1 MYCKEYWILVNELV
15 TEEEVEEYEEFETK
29 EEAEEYRR
37 SNLHRYGKYMPK
49 RVRITKEFV
58 SD

>member
-29 EEAEEYRR
+29 DEAEEYRR
-37 SNLHRYGKYMPK
+37 SNLHRYGEFFPK
-49 RVRITKEFV
+49 KVRITKEFV
-58 SD
+58 S